1 MNNKNFYITTPIYY
15 PSGKPHMGHAYSSI
29 VADIFAR
36 FKRLEGYNVLFLTGT
51 DEHGQKI
58 QKEAE
63 KNNKDPKVFCDE
75 LSEKFKSLTKTL
87 NLSNDDFIRTTESR
101 HHKSVVEIWARLVKS
116 GDIYLDKYSGW
127 YSVSDEAFYD
137 EDEIIEQDGKKVSK
151 DSGSKVEWVEEESY
165 FFKLSAWSNKLLDHY
180 KKNKDFIL
188 PTSRRNEVISFV
200 EKGLKDLSI
209 SRTSF
214 SWGIPVPKN
223 NKHVIYVWLDALTN
237 YISALNFPNTEDK
250 QYKTFWPADVHIIG
264 KDILRFHAVF
274 WPAFLLAAK
283 LPLPKRVFGHGW
295 ILSDD
300 KKMSKSLGNIL
311 DPIEIIDKYGIDQ
324 LRYYLVKEVSLG
336 NDGSI
341 SLENLKNCINNDLA
355 NNYGN
360 LCQRVFSFIKKNC
373 DNKIPLSSKLNDS
386 DKKLL
391 NNLKNSLPKLITLM
405 NNQELNEYI
414 KIVVSF
420 SFDANKYFN
429 DSEPWAVKKKDP
441 ERMKAIL
448 FTIVEQIKNIS
459 ILLNPIIPN
468 ATKKI
473 LSMINLSSQNISI
486 NKINDEMILN
496 NKNELGNLE
505 ILFTKIEDDN

>member
-1 MNNKNFYITTPIYY
+1 MDKNFYITTPIYY

-36 FKRLEGYNVLFLTGT
+36 FKRLEDYNVLFLTGT

-75 LSEKFKSLTKTL
+75 LSTNFKNLTKIL
-87 NLSNDDFIRTTESR
+87 NLSNDDFIRTTEKR
-101 HHKSVVEIWARLVKS
+101 HHDSVIEIWNKLVSS

-127 YSVSDEAFYD
+127 YSISDEAFYD
-137 EDEIIEQDGKKVSK
+137 EDEIEDLNGKKISK
-151 DSGSKVEWVEEESY
+151 SSGSKVDWVEEESY
-165 FFKLSAWSNKLLDHY
+165 FFKLSAWKDKLLDHY
-180 KKNKDFIL
+180 KNNKEFIL
-188 PTSRRNEVISFV
+188 PESRRNEVISFV

-214 SWGIPVPKN
+214 TWGIPVPKN

-237 YISALNFPNTEDK
+237 YISALDFPNINNEK
-250 QYKTFWPADVHIIG
+250 YKNYWPADVHIIG

-283 LPLPKRVFGHGW
+283 LPVPKRVFGHGW
-295 ILSDD
+295 ILSDE

-311 DPIEIIDKYGIDQ
+311 DPIAIIKKYGIDQ
-324 LRYYLVKEVSLG
+324 LRYYLIKEVSLG

-341 SLENLKNCINNDLA
+341 SMENLKNCINNDLA

-373 DNKIPLSSKLNDS
+373 NNKIPKNKIKNDN
-386 DKKLL
+386 DKKFLD
-391 NNLKNSLPKLITLM
+391 NLKNNLPNLINLM
-405 NNQELNEYI
+405 NKQNLNEYI
-414 KIVVSF
+414 KLVVSF

-429 DSEPWAVKKKDP
+429 DSEPWSIKKNDP
-441 ERMKAIL
+441 DRMNEIL
-448 FTIVEQIKNIS
+448 HTIIVQIKNIS
-459 ILLNPIIPN
+459 ILLNPIIP
-468 ATKKI
+468 
-473 LSMINLSSQNISI
+473 ISTFKVLNTMNI
-486 NKINDEMILN
+486 NKDQIKIANILN
-496 NKNELGNLE
+496 AELFDYNEELKKLD
-505 ILFTKIEDDN
+505 ILFTKIENDN